1 MTINMAV
8 EFFENI
14 PQIYKKLLILQ
25 QVGLGYITLGQSST
39 TLSGGEAQRVK
50 LATELMRRET
60 GKTLYILDEP
70 TTGLH
75 FEDIQVLMKVL
86 NSLVDKGNSMI
97 IIEHNMDVIKCA
109 DWIID
114 MGPEGGEKGGT
125 VLCCGTPEEVAKH
138 KDSYTGQFLK
148 KELKR

>member
-1 MTINMAV
+1 
-8 EFFENI
+8 
-14 PQIYKKLLILQ
+14 
-25 QVGLGYITLGQSST
+25 
-39 TLSGGEAQRVK
+39 
-50 LATELMRRET
+50 
-60 GKTLYILDEP
+60 
-70 TTGLH
+70 
-75 FEDIQVLMKVL
+75 QVLMKVL

-125 VLCCGTPEEVAKH
+125 VLCCGTPEKIAKH
-138 KDSYTGQFLK
+138 KESYTGQFLK